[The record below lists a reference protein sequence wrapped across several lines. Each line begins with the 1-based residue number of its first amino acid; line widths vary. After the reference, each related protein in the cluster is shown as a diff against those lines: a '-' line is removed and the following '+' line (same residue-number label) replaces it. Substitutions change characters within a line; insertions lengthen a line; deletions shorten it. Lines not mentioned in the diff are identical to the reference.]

1 MEEEGTGTCPSRA
14 RKSGSPAS
22 SSTSLCQ
29 HVASGSWMMTGTQG
43 RTREREGAGGETLSQ
58 EGAEDYLAVG
68 IPSHLSLGLVLAK
81 TTSFS
86 NRQKE
91 TAVSPLTRVKRRVDT
106 LRSRLDGLAGF
117 LRALSAECIFNH
129 NVLPLIS

>member
-1 MEEEGTGTCPSRA
+1 
-14 RKSGSPAS
+14 
-22 SSTSLCQ
+22 
-29 HVASGSWMMTGTQG
+29 MMTGTQG